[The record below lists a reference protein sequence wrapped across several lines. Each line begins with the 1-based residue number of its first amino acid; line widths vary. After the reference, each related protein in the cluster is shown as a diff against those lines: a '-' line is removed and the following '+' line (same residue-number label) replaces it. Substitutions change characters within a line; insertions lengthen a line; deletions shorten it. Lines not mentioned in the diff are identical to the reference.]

1 MMPFIIGV
9 GGSYSG
15 VGKTTLSECILR
27 YFKQDKKELNNT
39 EASSPACLLIN
50 KRWGA
55 IKYTKTAFFTSIVYD
70 AYIIEQQNKDTK
82 RLLDAGA
89 EDVLLVQSPQEQL
102 PEVLPLALERLSNC
116 DCIIVEGNSAI
127 EFLKPDIVI
136 FIKGLNKTIKS
147 SAERILSLSD
157 IVIEEDSQKGFIK
170 NLDNV
175 VNMIEERYKEYRIKK
190 ELENLVTQNT
200 IACSDARKIA
210 EKLGISYKEVG
221 KTANDLKIK
230 IKNCE
235 LGCF

>member
-1 MMPFIIGV
+1 MKPFIIGV

-27 YFKQDKKELNNT
+27 SFKQRKELDNT
-39 EASSPACLLIN
+39 ISSPVCSLIN

-70 AYIIEQQNKDTK
+70 TSILEQQSKDTK

-89 EDVLLVQSPQEQL
+89 EDVLLVQSPPEQL
-102 PEVLPLALERLSNC
+102 EEVLPLAIEKLSDL

-136 FIKGLNKTIKS
+136 FIKGLNKTIKP

-157 IVIEEDSQKGFIK
+157 IVIEEDSPKGFIK
-170 NLDNV
+170 KLDSLV
-175 VNMIEERYKEYRIKK
+175 KMIEERYKDYRIKE
-190 ELENLVTQNT
+190 ELKASATQNT
-200 IACSDARKIA
+200 ITCGDARKVA
-210 EKLGISYKEVG
+210 EKLGISYREVG
-221 KTANDLKIK
+221 KSANDLKIK